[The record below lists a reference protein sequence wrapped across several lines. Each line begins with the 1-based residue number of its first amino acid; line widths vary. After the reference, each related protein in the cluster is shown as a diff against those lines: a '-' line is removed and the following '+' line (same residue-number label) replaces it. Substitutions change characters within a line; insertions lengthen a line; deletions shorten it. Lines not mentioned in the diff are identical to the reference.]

1 MTSPH
6 QDAADL
12 VVRLEEERKL
22 CAIMGDTTAHSFLGE
37 ISNLIEQQ
45 VKALSEA
52 EALAEERLQN
62 YRKGMSVVRDLNMR
76 HKRELADILK
86 SAANTFEAY
95 REVELRALAAEAE
108 RDTLRARLKEAE
120 MVIEPFAAQFALI
133 ECTSFHGIDDNG
145 TWPVDEDQ
153 VVQISH
159 LRAARSFLNSASNKE
174 ESTPRGET

>member
-12 VVRLEEERKL
+12 VAELRARIGMLGPQPEQMLRFMNGMTPLLEKS
-22 CAIMGDTTAHSFLGE
+22 A
-37 ISNLIEQQ
+37 NLIEQQ
-45 VKALSEA
+45 AKALSEA

-76 HKRELADILK
+76 HKRELADTLK

-108 RDTLRARLKEAE
+108 RDTLRARLKEATAALSDARKTMRNAWGAVSSGQIFDKDVE
-120 MVIEPFAAQFALI
+120 WQLKRGIEAA
-133 ECTSFHGIDDNG
+133 
-145 TWPVDEDQ
+145 DE
-153 VVQISH
+153 
-159 LRAARSFLNSASNKE
+159 AARAFIIEGGK
-174 ESTPRGET
+174 

>member
-6 QDAADL
+6 QDAAG
-12 VVRLEEERKL
+12 VVAELR
-22 CAIMGDTTAHSFLGE
+22 AFAPDGDTMPRTRATMLSAAD
-37 ISNLIEQQ
+37 LIEQQ
-45 VKALSEA
+45 AKALSEA

-95 REVELRALAAEAE
+95 REVELRSLAAEAE

-174 ESTPRGET
+174 PR